1 MQSYIQYV
9 EDNYSGNGE
18 RWVRYIEATEENLEM
33 ARQVKHVL
41 SKMKRSW
48 KNKYRLDVVE
58 VNPDEFIAH
67 SEEKTYPTVA
77 YAKFNPEAVE
87 ILLDEVVAKE
97 VFYAEDAVLHL
108 GLFESKR

>member
-9 EDNYSGNGE
+9 EDNYFGDGE
-18 RWVRYIEATEENLEM
+18 RWVRYIEANEENLEM
-33 ARQVKHVL
+33 ARQIKHAF
-41 SKMKRSW
+41 SKMRRSW
-48 KNKYRLDVVE
+48 KNRYRIDVVE
-58 VNPDEFIAH
+58 VNPEDFIIH

-77 YAKFNPEAVE
+77 YAKFNPESVE

-97 VFYAEDAVLHL
+97 AFYAEDAVLHL